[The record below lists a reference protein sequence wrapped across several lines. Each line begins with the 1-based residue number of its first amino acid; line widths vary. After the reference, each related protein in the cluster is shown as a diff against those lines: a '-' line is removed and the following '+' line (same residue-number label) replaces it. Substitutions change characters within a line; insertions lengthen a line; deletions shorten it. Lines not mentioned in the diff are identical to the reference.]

1 MHRQTEIIIIA
12 IKLRLMPCPADK
24 LIHRLEFQIA
34 SLEEIVK
41 TNRRHVE
48 ETILIHTIPVEKIVA
63 GHRLSNYG
71 SPIDEIHNK

>member
-41 TNRRHVE
+41 NFHS
-48 ETILIHTIPVEKIVA
+48 ETDTLGSYTGLPSDEKNPLQDA
-63 GHRLSNYG
+63 DDL
-71 SPIDEIHNK
+71 